1 MRSDHGEAQGS
12 ADKSFSLVREV
23 RERFIS
29 YPISV
34 WLLLYLAMRLC
45 YRRAS
50 GGVNHAWAE
59 GLELP
64 GQVNSGP
71 WVVSSVTR

>member
-1 MRSDHGEAQGS
+1 MRSDHIEAQGS
-12 ADKSFSLVREV
+12 ADKSFSLMRKV

-29 YPISV
+29 YAISV
-34 WLLLYLAMRLC
+34 LLLCTSPCAADSTVEHR
-45 YRRAS
+45 

-71 WVVSSVTR
+71 